1 MINPLYRVWHSTA
14 RFESVVRVLCNMPEE
29 HDYDAAEQ
37 ISYMDAADLLPA
49 GSVYD
54 TETGYE
60 DWEFGPNPMPRHVLR

>member
-1 MINPLYRVWHSTA
+1 MFNPLYQVWHSVA

-37 ISYMDAADLLPA
+37 MSFMDAADLLPA
-49 GSVYD
+49 GSMYD
-54 TETGYE
+54 SEAGYE